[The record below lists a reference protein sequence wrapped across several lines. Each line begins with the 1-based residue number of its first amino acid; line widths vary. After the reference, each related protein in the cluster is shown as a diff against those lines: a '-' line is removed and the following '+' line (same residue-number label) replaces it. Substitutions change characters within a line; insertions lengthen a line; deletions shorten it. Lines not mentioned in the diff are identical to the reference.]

1 MIDYHLQFRFLQAMW
16 MDAAAEVVISSLQ
29 LLVLVLLC
37 LSVIVEEWEP
47 TRSRI
52 ALWVL
57 HIQITE
63 SRR

>member
-16 MDAAAEVVISSLQ
+16 MDAAAKVVISSLQ

-52 ALWVL
+52 AL
-57 HIQITE
+57 
-63 SRR
+63 